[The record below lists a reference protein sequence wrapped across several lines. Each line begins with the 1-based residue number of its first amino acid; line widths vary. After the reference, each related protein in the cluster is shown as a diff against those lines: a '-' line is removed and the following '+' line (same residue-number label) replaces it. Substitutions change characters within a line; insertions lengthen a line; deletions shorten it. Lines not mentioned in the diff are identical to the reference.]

1 MRNCRICLT
10 TERVY
15 KASLLKP
22 LKREACRGQT
32 LVEFALV
39 AMTFFLLAFAL
50 IDFSWLMF
58 SQMNM
63 QDAVREAGRYAAT
76 GNSVSG
82 LSRVAS
88 ITQVLDQAANA
99 ANVQG
104 CTVTFSNSAGTVGP
118 DGKANAGGPGAN
130 VTITAVCGVPLLTT
144 AIGKILPQG
153 DNKLH
158 FTASSTFKNEPFP
171 ASQTN

>member
-118 DGKANAGGPGAN
+118 GWQSDAGGPGAN
-130 VTITAVCGVPLLTT
+130 VTITAVRVPLLTT
-144 AIGKILPQG
+144 AIGKILRKATISFISPRVPP
-153 DNKLH
+153 LRTSL
-158 FTASSTFKNEPFP
+158 FRV
-171 ASQTN
+171 QTN

>member
-1 MRNCRICLT
+1 M
-10 TERVY
+10 
-15 KASLLKP
+15 
-22 LKREACRGQT
+22 
-32 LVEFALV
+32 VEFALV

-99 ANVQG
+99 ANVQRLYR
-104 CTVTFSNSAGTVGP
+104 N
-118 DGKANAGGPGAN
+118 
-130 VTITAVCGVPLLTT
+130 LLQLGRDSW
-144 AIGKILPQG
+144 A
-153 DNKLH
+153 
-158 FTASSTFKNEPFP
+158 
-171 ASQTN
+171 